1 MKQGKTAE
9 PRGCQIRVKVG
20 TKGVNSGIKS
30 NKEPSEATTKK
41 WNQIKQGSEM
51 EPRVKRWNK
60 GCKVEPKGVLRQ
72 VVPSHP
78 AGTERPLPSRLQSS

>member
-1 MKQGKTAE
+1 MKLRKTAE
-9 PRGCQIRVKVG
+9 PSGCQTRVKVG

-41 WNQIKQGSEM
+41 VEPNQA
-51 EPRVKRWNK
+51 RVKDGTK
-60 GCKVEPKGVLRQ
+60 GKKEEQRVQGGTKGVLRQ